1 MMRAFPD
8 NMGTRVW
15 LTAGVLLVGGS
26 IGLLAREP
34 IPGKAPARGTAPEQ
48 IDEADVEPAEEA
60 PGDFEAVMV
69 VSETEPWNDP
79 ARFAFDDDETSED
92 QNGRVQVA
100 PKPLGPAADGTLS
113 VLVHLDRNLDVAA
126 VAGGVSPVRASL
138 RQWVAQRRA
147 RIQYEY
153 EILPNVVNVRGV
165 LPADVAALRWLPGV
179 LRVEDDYEVHT
190 YHNDSMPLIRA
201 YQTQLQAAGFSGVDG
216 TGIRCCVIDT
226 GIDSNS
232 IMYSTRIDAA
242 AGWDFVNNDPNPEDD
257 NGHGSHCAGTVLG
270 GANVTAD
277 FACAATGPENMQ
289 GVAPAAT
296 LIGVKVLAANGS
308 GSFSNVIAGIN
319 RCASTTLPGG
329 QADVISLSLGGGQ
342 FTGTCDTDTAAI
354 AVNNAVAAGVVVVAA
369 AGNNGFTN
377 AVGTPACASGAITIA
392 ATYDENYPNCDFPS
406 QTSFSFCLNSFCTLT
421 CTDNNPVA
429 DQRCCF
435 SNRSTKID
443 VAAPGCITFSDDYAV
458 PAGNGLIGFCG
469 TSQATPHVAGLAALL
484 LDANPSLTPSQVRTH
499 IRNGAIDKGTAG
511 FDTSYGYGRI
521 DVINSLNLAA
531 PPGCTSDPQCS
542 DGLFCNGAEVCNAG
556 TCQAGTPPNCA
567 DSVACTTDT
576 CNEGTD
582 SCDHT
587 PNHGACSDGLFC
599 NGSEVCNVTLGCQA
613 GTPPNCADSVACTVD
628 SCNEST
634 DSCDH
639 VANNGLCDDG
649 FFCNGAEVCH
659 VTLGCQAG
667 SDPCPGQS
675 CDEGGDVCVEC
686 VIDADCDDGLFCNG
700 GETCNAGTCVAGTAP
715 NCADSVA
722 CTTDSCNES
731 TDFCDHTPNHG
742 ACSDG
747 LFCNGSEV
755 CNVTLG
761 CQAGTPPNCADSVA
775 CTDDSCNEAT
785 DSCDHVANNGL
796 CDDGLF
802 CNGGETC
809 HVTLGCQA
817 GSDPCPGQSCD
828 EGGDVC
834 VECVI
839 DADCDDGLF
848 CNGGETCNAGTCQ
861 SGTAPNCNDGVAC
874 TDDSC
879 NESTDSCDHAANN
892 GLCDDGLF
900 CNGVETCN
908 VTLGCQAG
916 SDPCGG
922 QPCIEATDTCGGRNI
937 WMAFTTATTVP
948 GLGSV
953 ANEDIVAY
961 NTASGTWS
969 WVFDGSDV
977 GLSSLVIDGVARLAS
992 GDILLSF
999 TVSASIPGMTG
1010 GPSGTTAD
1018 DSDIVRFVPTSL
1030 GSTTAGSFVFY
1041 FDGSDV
1047 GLTTDAED
1055 VDAISLTSGGSLV
1068 VSTEGAF
1075 SVTGLSGQD
1084 EDLLTF
1090 NATSLGSVTS
1100 GSFQMYFDG
1109 SDVGL
1114 STTAD
1119 EDVDAAG
1126 LTPGG
1131 KILLSTFGPFSV
1143 PGVSGSDEDVV
1154 EFTPTST
1161 GSVTAGSYIMLL
1173 DLSAIGIDP
1182 TEDVTAV
1189 EEVP

>member
-1 MMRAFPD
+1 VNIR
-8 NMGTRVW
+8 G
-15 LTAGVLLVGGS
+15 LT
-26 IGLLAREP
+26 
-34 IPGKAPARGTAPEQ
+34 PE
-48 IDEADVEPAEEA
+48 
-60 PGDFEAVMV
+60 G
-69 VSETEPWNDP
+69 
-79 ARFAFDDDETSED
+79 
-92 QNGRVQVA
+92 
-100 PKPLGPAADGTLS
+100 
-113 VLVHLDRNLDVAA
+113 
-126 VAGGVSPVRASL
+126 
-138 RQWVAQRRA
+138 
-147 RIQYEY
+147 
-153 EILPNVVNVRGV
+153 
-165 LPADVAALRWLPGV
+165 VAALRQLPGV
-179 LRVEDDYEVHT
+179 VKVEDDYEVHT

-201 YQTQLQAAGFSGVDG
+201 YQTQIQAAGFTGVDG
-216 TGIRCCVIDT
+216 AGIRCCVIDT

-242 AGWDFVNNDPNPEDD
+242 AGWDFVNNDANPEDD

-319 RCASTTLPGG
+319 RCASPLLPGG

-342 FTGTCDTDTAAI
+342 FSGTCDTDTAAQ

-369 AGNNGFTN
+369 AGNNGYTN
-377 AVGTPACASGAITIA
+377 AVGTPACASGAITVA

-406 QTSFSFCLNSFCTLT
+406 QTSFSFCLDSFCFSQ
-421 CTDNNPVA
+421 CTDNNPVV

-443 VAAPGCITFSDDYAV
+443 VAAPGCIIFSDDSTV
-458 PAGNGLIGFCG
+458 PAGNGLVGFCG

-484 LDANPSLTPSQVRTH
+484 LDANPSLTPSQVRAH
-499 IRNGAIDKGTAG
+499 IRNGAIDKGAVG

-521 DVINSLNLAA
+521 DAINSITLAA
-531 PPGCTSDPQCS
+531 PPPGCTSDPQCS
-542 DGLFCNGAEVCNAG
+542 DGLFCNGAEICNAG

-576 CNEGTD
+576 CNEATD

-587 PNHGACSDGLFC
+587 PNHSACSNGLFC
-599 NGSEVCNVTLGCQA
+599 
-613 GTPPNCADSVACTVD
+613 D
-628 SCNEST
+628 
-634 DSCDH
+634 
-639 VANNGLCDDG
+639 
-649 FFCNGAEVCH
+649 
-659 VTLGCQAG
+659 
-667 SDPCPGQS
+667 
-675 CDEGGDVCVEC
+675 
-686 VIDADCDDGLFCNG
+686 
-700 GETCNAGTCVAGTAP
+700 
-715 NCADSVA
+715 
-722 CTTDSCNES
+722 
-731 TDFCDHTPNHG
+731 
-742 ACSDG
+742 
-747 LFCNGSEV
+747 GSEV

-775 CTDDSCNEAT
+775 CTDDSCNEST
-785 DSCDHVANNGL
+785 DSCNHIANNGA

-802 CNGGETC
+802 CNGAELC
-809 HVTLGCQA
+809 NVTLGCQA
-817 GSDPCPGQSCD
+817 GSDPCPGQGCD
-828 EGGDVC
+828 EGGNVC
-834 VECVI
+834 VQCIGNE
-839 DADCDDGLF
+839 DCDDGLF
-848 CNGGETCNAGTCQ
+848 CNGAEICNAGSCQ
-861 SGTAPNCNDGVAC
+861 SGSAPNCDDGVAC
-874 TDDSC
+874 TADSC
-879 NESTDSCDHAANN
+879 NEGTDSCDHAPNN
-892 GLCDDGLF
+892 AACDDGLF
-900 CNGVETCN
+900 CNGAETCN
-908 VTLGCQAG
+908 TTLGCQAG

-922 QPCIEATDTCGGRNI
+922 ESCDEVTDTCGGRTI
-937 WMAFTTATTVP
+937 WMSFAGATAVP
-948 GLGSV
+948 GLGTV
-953 ANEDIVAY
+953 QNEDIVAY
-961 NTASGTWS
+961 DDGAGTWS

-977 GLSSLVIDGVARLAS
+977 GLGSLAIDGVARLAS

-1047 GLTTDAED
+1047 GLTSDGED
-1055 VDAISLTSGGSLV
+1055 VDAISLNSSGQLV
-1068 VSTEGAF
+1068 ISTEGAF
-1075 SVTGLSGQD
+1075 SVTGVSGQD

-1100 GSFQMYFDG
+1100 GSFAMYFDG

-1114 STTAD
+1114 STTTD

-1131 KILLSTFGPFSV
+1131 TILLSTLGVFSV
-1143 PGVSGSDEDVV
+1143 PGVSGNDEDVL

-1161 GSVTAGSYIMLL
+1161 GSTTAGSYVMFL
-1173 DLSAIGIDP
+1173 DLSAIGIA
-1182 TEDVTAV
+1182 TTADVSAV